1 MSGLFKQI
9 ATTIKKNDPRR
20 RTRELTGR
28 DPFEDDEAPLKRA
41 RRKKAGSRKGGRAST
56 VLTGDKLGG

>member
-9 ATTIKKNDPRR
+9 ATKIKRNDPRR

-28 DPFEDDEAPLKRA
+28 DPFEEDEAPLQRS
-41 RRKKAGSRKGGRAST
+41 RRKKASRRR
-56 VLTGDKLGG
+56 GDRLGP